1 MQAFKKGTQK
11 PMKKNLILLS
21 ASAMLLASCGGSA
34 NNGYVA
40 EPSGG
45 KVVEATVLAEA
56 AKKLSGNLPAKTAI
70 GMKLD
75 SSAKVDGS
83 LSFKTGAELG
93 PLSGKAYKVNLE
105 ANMNGNAGLGS
116 FEQSAKG
123 SASASASLK
132 GNLVLPSITGVDPET
147 LSFKVED
154 KTVNL
159 DASLNAKAYLEE
171 GTVYADLTGLKDG
184 VSKIYDAILPLFGG
198 LIVPGETEIPDVFKK
213 YKLALPDE
221 FVATL
226 GQIPAGLQELAG
238 QVAEFLNGFEALKS
252 EMVSGEAKKL
262 LDGIEFKTYDGGLY
276 GIHVAADLKDIVSFI
291 PAEETEALSVINK
304 VLEKVGASAEAL
316 LLFSETEVRSAGF
329 TVKVDVKDL
338 DFASFVE
345 GEAEMPLDKLNL
357 SFEAGEKVEF
367 SYDGAVQIET
377 LADKTGYEEL
387 PIDALPD
394 LEEE

>member
-1 MQAFKKGTQK
+1 
-11 PMKKNLILLS
+11 MKKNLILLS
-21 ASAMLLASCGGSA
+21 ASAMLLAGCGGSA

-56 AKKLSGNLPAKTAI
+56 AKKLSGNLPAKKAI

-75 SSAKVDGS
+75 GSAKVDGS
-83 LSFKTGAELG
+83 LSFKTAAELG

-105 ANMNGNAGLGS
+105 ANVNGNAGLGS

-147 LSFKVED
+147 MSFKVED

-159 DASLNAKAYLEE
+159 DASLSAKAYLEE
-171 GTVYADLTGLKDG
+171 GSVYADLTGLKDG
-184 VSKIYDAILPLFGG
+184 VTKIYNAILPVIGG
-198 LIVPGETEIPDVFKK
+198 GIGLAEQPEIPDVFKK
-213 YKLALPDE
+213 YKLALPDQ

-226 GQIPAGLQELAG
+226 GQIPASLQELAG
-238 QVAEFLNGFEALKS
+238 QVAEFLNGFEQLKS
-252 EMVSGEAKKL
+252 EAASGEAKKL
-262 LDGIEFKTYDGGLY
+262 LEGIEFKTYDGGLY
-276 GIHVAADLKDIVSFI
+276 GIHVAADLKDIVSFV
-291 PAEETEALSVINK
+291 PVEETEALSAINK

-338 DFASFVE
+338 DFASFAE
-345 GEAEMPLDKLNL
+345 GEEQMPLDKLNL

-367 SYDGAVQIET
+367 SYDSAVQIET

-387 PIDALPD
+387 PIDSLPD
-394 LEEE
+394 IEEE

>member
-1 MQAFKKGTQK
+1 
-11 PMKKNLILLS
+11 MKKNLILLS
-21 ASAMLLASCGGSA
+21 ASAMLLAGCGGSA
-34 NNGYVA
+34 NSGYVA

-56 AKKLSGNLPAKTAI
+56 AKKLSGNLPAKKAI

-75 SSAKVDGS
+75 GSGKVDGS
-83 LSFKTGAELG
+83 LSFRSSAELG

-132 GNLVLPSITGVDPET
+132 GNLVLPAITGVDSET
-147 LSFKVED
+147 MSFKVED

-184 VSKIYDAILPLFGG
+184 VTKFYNAILPVIGG
-198 LIVPGETEIPDVFKK
+198 GIGLVEQPEIPDVFKK
-213 YKLALPDE
+213 FKLALPEE

-226 GQIPAGLQELAG
+226 GQLPESLQELAG
-238 QVAEFLNGFEALKS
+238 KVAEFLGSFEELKS
-252 EMVSGEAKKL
+252 EAASGEAKKL
-262 LDGIEFKTYDGGLY
+262 LEGIEFKTYDGGLF

-291 PAEETEALSVINK
+291 PAEQTEALSVINK

-345 GEAEMPLDKLNL
+345 GEAQAQMPFDKLNL
-357 SFEAGEKVEF
+357 SFEAGEKIEF
-367 SYDGAVQIET
+367 SYDNAVQIET

-387 PIDALPD
+387 PTDALPD
-394 LEEE
+394 LDEE